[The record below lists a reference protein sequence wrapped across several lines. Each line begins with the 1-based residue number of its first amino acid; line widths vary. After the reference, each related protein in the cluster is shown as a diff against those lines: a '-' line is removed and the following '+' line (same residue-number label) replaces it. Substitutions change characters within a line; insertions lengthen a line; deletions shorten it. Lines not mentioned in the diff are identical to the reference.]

1 MVRVS
6 LGVPSPGCRFEKKAR
21 AVAILDLYRAGTR
34 TMIILFN
41 PRATKPRNRRFPLS
55 IMALAAVLEGREE
68 YQIVDGNVD
77 ENPTQTILDLI
88 RDNDVELLGVTVMP
102 GPQMASAMTSCQEI
116 RRQCPKVPIVW
127 GGYFPSTYS
136 DASLNARYVDYVV
149 RGQGEDTLL
158 ELIAALRGQR
168 SLDGILGLSYKDFF
182 GLHRHNPERLM
193 KGPDLFPWSPFH
205 RVPVEKYLRPSFFGR
220 RTAAH
225 HASMGCP
232 FRCSFCGVHAL
243 YGNRELAESP
253 ERTEAILRHLKTRY
267 GADSVQFYDMN
278 FFLKESHARE
288 LVDRLAALGLRWWC
302 EARIDTFNRY
312 SDATLE
318 AIRRAGCAM
327 IFFGAESGSDWVL
340 KEMQKDITT
349 EQTLSV
355 ARRIRQFGIIPE
367 FSFVIGNPR
376 DPERDTR
383 ETLEFIRKV
392 KRINRQSE
400 IIIYHYT
407 PVPQRTAM
415 YGNVDGQMFF
425 PSTPEEWA
433 SKPWMDFTLRIDPN
447 TPWQKRKTKKL
458 IDNFEVVINSR
469 WPTVQDIRA
478 PRWGRVLLKTLGSWR
493 YALRAYAFP
502 KELRWAQQFI
512 TLRKPKQESL

>member
-1 MVRVS
+1 M
-6 LGVPSPGCRFEKKAR
+6 GVPAADGGFAR
-21 AVAILDLYRAGTR
+21 AARAIAIPHLHRSGKKQ
-34 TMIILFN
+34 MIILFN

-55 IMALAAVLEGREE
+55 VMALAAVLEGREE
-68 YQIVDGNVD
+68 YQIVDGNLD
-77 ENPTQTILDLI
+77 ENPTQTILELI
-88 RDNDVELLGVTVMP
+88 RRNHVEMLGVSVMP
-102 GPQMASAMTSCQEI
+102 GPQMASAVASCQEI
-116 RRQCPKVPIVW
+116 RRQSPKIPIVW
-127 GGYFPSTYS
+127 GGYFPSTYT
-136 DASLNARYVDYVV
+136 DAALNARYVDYVV

-158 ELIAALRGQR
+158 ELIDALRGNR
-168 SLDGILGLSYKDFF
+168 GMDGIQGLSYKDVF
-182 GLHRHNPERLM
+182 GLHRHNTERLM
-193 KGPDLFPWSPFH
+193 KGPDSFPWSPFH

-225 HASMGCP
+225 HASIGCP
-232 FRCSFCGVHAL
+232 FRCSFCGVHAV
-243 YGNRELAESP
+243 YGNRELVESSV
-253 ERTEAILRHLKTRY
+253 RTVAILDHLKTEY

-278 FFLKESHARE
+278 FFLKEAHAQE
-288 LVDRLAALGLRWWC
+288 LADRMARLGLRWWC

-349 EQTLSV
+349 EQTV
-355 ARRIRQFGIIPE
+355 AVAQRIRQFGIIPE

-383 ETLEFIRKV
+383 ETLDFIRKI
-392 KRINRQSE
+392 KRINAKSE

-407 PVPQRTAM
+407 PVPQRTSM
-415 YGNVDGQMFF
+415 YGNVDGQVSF
-425 PSTPEEWA
+425 PTTPEEW
-433 SKPWMDFTLRIDPN
+433 STKRWMDFTLRIDPK
-447 TPWQKRKTKKL
+447 TPWLKRKTKKL
-458 IDNFEVVINSR
+458 IDNFEVVMNSR

-478 PRWGRVLLKTLGSWR
+478 PHWSRMLLKTLSSWR
-493 YALRAYAFP
+493 YAFRVYGFP
-502 KELRWAQQFI
+502 VELRWAQQFI